1 MDGGQDGV
9 SRPAG
14 GVTADG
20 LGGGPG
26 APLARHLQRLE
37 QELRAVLETVHAC
50 RQILDAPREAE
61 PAERAVPAAS
71 SASTAACGRVT
82 SFAASAPLLAA
93 PFSSSALSSPT
104 LFSPLSSLLASPAA
118 ANDRGACATSASDFL
133 SSASAASGSG
143 GAGGVLPR
151 IDGALGETGWSLLRD
166 GWVLV
171 APDGFRLRLNLCERA
186 ILSAM
191 VCAPQH
197 ALSLGGL
204 IELLTQTRA
213 NFGQKPLA
221 TSSMRMILM
230 RLMKKLERSG
240 APCPILSVHGW
251 GYRLRVGD
259 EPAGGRGQMVQGGR
273 MAATAAAGVAGMPMA
288 AALTPSPG
296 SIALTPA
303 SSFGEPMTPST
314 PSSIPPSFADAFAV
328 PASAAAAAGAAA
340 ASRTPVQP
348 ISPKSVLAARRG
360 ASPVRADAAD
370 RASGALG
377 G

>member
-1 MDGGQDGV
+1 M
-9 SRPAG
+9 
-14 GVTADG
+14 TADG
-20 LGGGPG
+20 LYGGPG
-26 APLARHLQRLE
+26 APLVRHLQRLE
-37 QELRAVLETVHAC
+37 QELRAVLETVQAC
-50 RQILDAPREAE
+50 RQIFDAPREAE

-82 SFAASAPLLAA
+82 SFAASASLPAA

-118 ANDRGACATSASDFL
+118 ANDRGACASSASDFL

-259 EPAGGRGQMVQGGR
+259 EPAGGRGQMVQVGR
-273 MAATAAAGVAGMPMA
+273 TAATATAAARVAGMPMSA
-288 AALTPSPG
+288 ARTPSMLG

-314 PSSIPPSFADAFAV
+314 PSSIAPSFADAFAV

-340 ASRTPVQP
+340 ASRTPAQP
-348 ISPKSVLAARRG
+348 TSPMPVPAARHG
-360 ASPVRADAAD
+360 ASSVRAGVAQ

>member
-1 MDGGQDGV
+1 M
-9 SRPAG
+9 
-14 GVTADG
+14 
-20 LGGGPG
+20 G
-26 APLARHLQRLE
+26 APLARHLERLE
-37 QELRAVLETVHAC
+37 RELRAVLETVQAC
-50 RQILDAPREAE
+50 REVLGASQEADGV
-61 PAERAVPAAS
+61 ERAVSAAS

-82 SFAASAPLLAA
+82 SFAASAPI
-93 PFSSSALSSPT
+93 SSAS

-118 ANDRGACATSASDFL
+118 ANDRGACASSASDFL
-133 SSASAASGSG
+133 SSASAAVAGG

-259 EPAGGRGQMVQGGR
+259 EPAGGRGQVVQVGR
-273 MAATAAAGVAGMPMA
+273 MATNAAAGEPMA
-288 AALTPSPG
+288 PALTPSMPG
-296 SIALTPA
+296 SIALTQG
-303 SSFGEPMTPST
+303 SSFGEPLTPPN

-328 PASAAAAAGAAA
+328 PAAAVAAT
-340 ASRTPVQP
+340 ASRTPVQRT
-348 ISPKSVLAARRG
+348 SPMPVPAARHG
-360 ASPVRADAAD
+360 TSSVRAGVAQ
-370 RASGALG
+370 RASGVLG

>member
-1 MDGGQDGV
+1 MYGGTGELL
-9 SRPAG
+9 AG
-14 GVTADG
+14 
-20 LGGGPG
+20 
-26 APLARHLQRLE
+26 HLDRLE
-37 QELRAVLETVHAC
+37 RELRAVLETVQAC
-50 RQILDAPREAE
+50 RQVFGGVEAARGGE
-61 PAERAVPAAS
+61 RAERPAAAAAVATS
-71 SASTAACGRVT
+71 AAAALSASSAACGRVT
-82 SFAASAPLLAA
+82 SFAAS
-93 PFSSSALSSPT
+93 
-104 LFSPLSSLLASPAA
+104 SPLSSSLFSSSSLSSARSSAAGGELAS
-118 ANDRGACATSASDFL
+118 CATSASDFL
-133 SSASAASGSG
+133 AQPSAGAA
-143 GAGGVLPR
+143 LPR

-204 IELLTQTRA
+204 MELLTQTRS

-259 EPAGGRGQMVQGGR
+259 ELAVAAGVPGAPILVPSQAQSMARPLSSSFGESLTAAIPASIPASFAHAFSVPVP
-273 MAATAAAGVAGMPMA
+273 AATAAAV
-288 AALTPSPG
+288 
-296 SIALTPA
+296 
-303 SSFGEPMTPST
+303 
-314 PSSIPPSFADAFAV
+314 
-328 PASAAAAAGAAA
+328 

-348 ISPKSVLAARRG
+348 NSPKSVLAARRG
-360 ASPVRADAAD
+360 AAPVRAGGAD
-370 RASGALG
+370 RATGALG

>member
-1 MDGGQDGV
+1 MGGA
-9 SRPAG
+9 P
-14 GVTADG
+14 ADG
-20 LGGGPG
+20 LYGGMD
-26 APLARHLQRLE
+26 APLARHLERLE
-37 QELRAVLETVHAC
+37 RELRAVLETVQAC
-50 RQILDAPREAE
+50 REVLGASQEAD
-61 PAERAVPAAS
+61 RADRAGSAAS
-71 SASTAACGRVT
+71 NTSSAACARAT
-82 SFAASAPLLAA
+82 SFVASAPLPSL
-93 PFSSSALSSPT
+93 PFSSPT
-104 LFSPLSSLLASPAA
+104 LSFPLSSLLASPAA
-118 ANDRGACATSASDFL
+118 ANDRGACASSASDFL

-213 NFGQKPLA
+213 SFGQKPLA

-259 EPAGGRGQMVQGGR
+259 EPAGGRGQMVQVGQ
-273 MAATAAAGVAGMPMA
+273 MATTAAAACVPMA
-288 AALTPSPG
+288 PALTPSRTA
-296 SIALTPA
+296 STALLQT
-303 SSFGEPMTPST
+303 SSFGESLTPST
-314 PSSIPPSFADAFAV
+314 PPSIPPSFADAFAV
-328 PASAAAAAGAAA
+328 PAATAAAA

-348 ISPKSVLAARRG
+348 TSPMPVSAARHG
-360 ASPVRADAAD
+360 TSSVRAGVAQ
-370 RASGALG
+370 RTSGALG